1 MFFYK
6 TYPCSKKAT
15 TVSVIFSLL
24 AFMFV
29 ITGIM
34 LFREALSD
42 KEYVNCAIAVVI
54 AAVGIPIYIF
64 GSNKLSKKIAEK
76 EGPKNIR
83 TKVGY
88 AHKYVMAHPEAYDW
102 LIKENPA
109 FAAKYVRNESGQIV
123 KRR

>member
-1 MFFYK
+1 MIFYK

-24 AFMFV
+24 AFMSV

-54 AAVGIPIYIF
+54 AAVGI
-64 GSNKLSKKIAEK
+64 
-76 EGPKNIR
+76 
-83 TKVGY
+83 
-88 AHKYVMAHPEAYDW
+88 MAHPEAYDW

-109 FAAKYVRNESGQIV
+109 FAAKYVRNESGKIV

>member
-1 MFFYK
+1 MIFYK
-6 TYPCSKKAT
+6 TYPYSKKAT
-15 TVSVIFSLL
+15 TVSVIFSLF

-42 KEYVNCAIAVVI
+42 KEYVNCAI
-54 AAVGIPIYIF
+54 AVGIPIYIF

-109 FAAKYVRNESGQIV
+109 FAAKYVRNESGKIV

>member
-1 MFFYK
+1 M
-6 TYPCSKKAT
+6 SIARSRSSSRLS
-15 TVSVIFSLL
+15 VSRSTFS
-24 AFMFV
+24 
-29 ITGIM
+29 
-34 LFREALSD
+34 
-42 KEYVNCAIAVVI
+42 
-54 AAVGIPIYIF
+54 

>member
-1 MFFYK
+1 MIFYK
-6 TYPCSKKAT
+6 TYPYSKKAT

-29 ITGIM
+29 IT
-34 LFREALSD
+34 
-42 KEYVNCAIAVVI
+42 
-54 AAVGIPIYIF
+54 AVGIPIYIF

-88 AHKYVMAHPEAYDW
+88 AHKYVLAHPEAYDW

-109 FAAKYVRNESGQIV
+109 FAAKYVRNENGKIV
-123 KRR
+123 RRR